1 MSQPKNIAEAMRVLA
16 HLVNQKQGIEQK
28 IEHIKTQFSIGFN
41 DQVSQA
47 DDEYLCQEIYRLVQ
61 KSASR
66 GLTERD
72 LCRASRHF
80 NTATIEQRAQ
90 ALAVLS
96 EQRGSIHQYCFK
108 PLSGRGK
115 PRLAWVLKELL
126 LDKLDLNKTLLS
138 RSITLEPQ
146 GFDE

>member
-1 MSQPKNIAEAMRVLA
+1 MRVLA

-28 IEHIKTQFSIGFN
+28 IEHIKAQFAIGFN

-66 GLTERD
+66 GLTESE
-72 LCRASRHF
+72 LCKASRYF
-80 NTATIEQRAQ
+80 NAATIEQRVQ

-96 EQRGSIHQYCFK
+96 EQRGAIHQHCFK

-115 PRLAWVLKELL
+115 PRLAWVLKELV
-126 LDKLDLNKTLLS
+126 LDKLDLNKTRLS
-138 RSITLEPQ
+138 RSIALEPQ
-146 GFDE
+146 GIDE